1 MDKLTA
7 TAISDLTKHFKDDN
21 DYYTISG
28 AINQVARMIHQS
40 FINDFDKNVT
50 DALLEVPY
58 SLDKI
63 ADALNNIANELKQ
76 DRWKTKWDHIL
87 THQ

>member
-76 DRWKTKWDHIL
+76 DRWKTK
-87 THQ
+87 